1 MALRE
6 AAPSAWFVT
15 PDLMLLWSQDNAE
28 KQKLGGKGPMNR
40 GKYRINGPKPRP
52 SLATGGGVVL
62 QKYLYALNPMNLN
75 NSQ

>member
-6 AAPSAWFVT
+6 AAPSVWFVT

-40 GKYRINGPKPRP
+40 GKYRISGPKPRP
-52 SLATGGGVVL
+52 SLATGGRGGIAEIFICTQL
-62 QKYLYALNPMNLN
+62 HEFK
-75 NSQ
+75 

>member
-6 AAPSAWFVT
+6 AAPGAWFVT

-28 KQKLGGKGPMNR
+28 KQKLGGRGPMNR

-52 SLATGGGVVL
+52 SLATGG
-62 QKYLYALNPMNLN
+62 YCRNICMHSIP
-75 NSQ
+75 

>member
-40 GKYRINGPKPRP
+40 GKYRTNGPRP
-52 SLATGGGVVL
+52 SLAAGG
-62 QKYLYALNPMNLN
+62 YCRNICMHSIP
-75 NSQ
+75 